1 MKKVVILSG
10 LIVLVISSVTS
21 CIKQPE
27 VQMPASNEVAR
38 KVQFILYTDKD
49 FSDDNNIITFK
60 LSIQRINKQVSR
72 GPGLEPPT
80 EILWDSTLAS
90 MKIKDIPHLAG
101 KLVIEKTVTAKE
113 SSLLKVGF
121 YYSIENVG
129 NSQHFDAFNAGETFK
144 ILDFNFQ

>member
-10 LIVLVISSVTS
+10 LIVLVISSVIS

-49 FSDDNNIITFK
+49 FSDDNNTITFK
-60 LSIQRINKQVSR
+60 LSIQTINKQVPM
-72 GPGLEPPT
+72 GPGLKPT
-80 EILWDSTLAS
+80 TEVLWDSTLAP
-90 MKIKDIPHLAG
+90 MKIKDIPHLAE
-101 KLVIEKTVTAKE
+101 KLIIEKTVTAKE